1 MSEVT
6 YARGN
11 GSFQPGDIA
20 QLVAG
25 LELALTNLGIKD
37 RNDPT
42 AILLAKLIIQLAI
55 DGERDPTR
63 LATRAMD
70 NPSISVAA
78 GTKKAAHDQAAFLG
92 ILDSAK
98 PSVRGARL
106 SEVVCTN
113 VAQRIIFSRK
123 KHRLNKWWEDLA
135 AELP

>member
-6 YARGN
+6 YVRGN
-11 GSFQPGDIA
+11 GSFGPEDIA

-63 LATRAMD
+63 LAARAMGLLPSALQLEQKRQPMTKRASSGCRTVP
-70 NPSISVAA
+70 NPP
-78 GTKKAAHDQAAFLG
+78 
-92 ILDSAK
+92 SATHAY
-98 PSVRGARL
+98 PRSYVR
-106 SEVVCTN
+106 TW
-113 VAQRIIFSRK
+113 
-123 KHRLNKWWEDLA
+123 HRE
-135 AELP
+135 

>member
-6 YARGN
+6 YVRGN
-11 GSFQPGDIA
+11 GSFGPGDIA

-63 LATRAMD
+63 LATRAMVPSALQLEQKRQPMTKRPSSGCRTVP
-70 NPSISVAA
+70 NPPS
-78 GTKKAAHDQAAFLG
+78 AAHAYPR
-92 ILDSAK
+92 SY
-98 PSVRGARL
+98 VRTWQK
-106 SEVVCTN
+106 E
-113 VAQRIIFSRK
+113 
-123 KHRLNKWWEDLA
+123 
-135 AELP
+135 

>member
-6 YARGN
+6 YVRGN
-11 GSFQPGDIA
+11 GSFGPGDIA

-63 LATRAMD
+63 LATRAMGLLPPALQLERERQPMTKR
-70 NPSISVAA
+70 PSSGSGQCQTLRPQRTPIRGRICER
-78 GTKKAAHDQAAFLG
+78 GTKNSTLEKET
-92 ILDSAK
+92 SSK
-98 PSVRGARL
+98 
-106 SEVVCTN
+106 
-113 VAQRIIFSRK
+113 
-123 KHRLNKWWEDLA
+123 
-135 AELP
+135 

>member
-6 YARGN
+6 YVRGN
-11 GSFQPGDIA
+11 GSFGPEDIA

-63 LATRAMD
+63 LAARVIGTA
-70 NPSISVAA
+70 SISVAA

-92 ILDSAK
+92 MPDRAK
-98 PSVRGARL
+98 PSVRSARL
-106 SEVVCTN
+106 SEVVCAN
-113 VAQRIIFSRK
+113 VAQRIILSRK
-123 KHRLNKWWEDLA
+123 KHRLNK
-135 AELP
+135 